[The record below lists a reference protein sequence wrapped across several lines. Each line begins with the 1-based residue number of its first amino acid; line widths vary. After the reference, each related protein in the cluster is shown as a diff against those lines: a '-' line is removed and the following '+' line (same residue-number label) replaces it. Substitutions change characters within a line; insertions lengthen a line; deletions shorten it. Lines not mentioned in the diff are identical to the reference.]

1 MSDNNQSKSLLA
13 KLLATEN
20 ITMQRSPDAH
30 TAWFDIK
37 NRVLTLPVW
46 QNISND
52 LEDMLVVHEV
62 GHALDTPMD
71 SWKNAVENIS
81 KKVYGKSNPMIED
94 RIRGFLNV
102 VEDARIDKRQKRR
115 YPGSRRNY
123 LIGYKELM
131 DRDFFGTAK
140 REINSFPFIDR
151 LNMYFK
157 GGFNIGIKFSPEEM
171 PFVKKAEA
179 LETFADVEKL
189 TEEIFIYAKEK
200 GEEQQQQKLDTL
212 RMGKGSDE
220 DDGDEES
227 FGTTGQYGEEDD
239 DGDSNSDGDIGDEDA
254 DEDDEDAD
262 DTSNA
267 GRGEGDEDADQDGKE
282 SDVTSAGGKNDE
294 FIPESETEKAWQNK
308 QSEIVANDGT
318 RYNYVTVPKPVI
330 KNIVH
335 DYKRF
340 LSENRTYYA
349 STNFRFDDKWFNAI
363 REEMTKFRT
372 DDNAT
377 ISFMVKEFEM
387 KKSADIFSRISIAK
401 TGVLDTNKL
410 YSYKYNE
417 DIFRRQAIVPNGKN
431 HGFVMILDWSGSMI
445 TNIRDTLKQLI
456 SLTAFCKRTQIPFEV
471 YTFRDVRQNDHS
483 GAPFEYKNGDL
494 LFGDLT
500 LRNILSSRM
509 RSAEL
514 LEAYQILW
522 AMARCQSAYDSMGST
537 PLNAAIVAADELV
550 KQFKITSKAQIVNVI
565 FLTDGDSNPV
575 SSVAGGEKFSRWN
588 DAGKRIKNKFIMQD
602 KETGK
607 DYYFTT
613 EEYNNFLNGREVTI
627 NLLKRLKDRTGC
639 NLIGFYLYG
648 SNGFRTLRNEFYGYG
663 SLDMKFEE
671 AQKKSWSENK
681 FISVSNHGYD
691 EYYVLNTNA
700 MRDTENK
707 LTVNSEMTK
716 AKIAKEFMKF
726 SEKKSINRV
735 LLKRFIDKV
744 A

>member
-1 MSDNNQSKSLLA
+1 
-13 KLLATEN
+13 
-20 ITMQRSPDAH
+20 
-30 TAWFDIK
+30 
-37 NRVLTLPVW
+37 
-46 QNISND
+46 
-52 LEDMLVVHEV
+52 
-62 GHALDTPMD
+62 
-71 SWKNAVENIS
+71 
-81 KKVYGKSNPMIED
+81 
-94 RIRGFLNV
+94 
-102 VEDARIDKRQKRR
+102 
-115 YPGSRRNY
+115 
-123 LIGYKELM
+123 M
-131 DRDFFGTAK
+131 DRDFFGTTK

-212 RMGKGSDE
+212 RMGKASDE
-220 DDGDEES
+220 DGDGEES
-227 FGTTGQYGEEDD
+227 LGTRGQFSEDD
-239 DGDSNSDGDIGDEDA
+239 DGDFNSDGDIGDEDA

-267 GRGEGDEDADQDGKE
+267 GRGEGDEDADQDVKE
-282 SDVTSAGGKNDE
+282 SNVTSAGGKNDE
-294 FIPESETEKAWQNK
+294 FVPESETEKAWQNK

-340 LSENRTYYA
+340 LSENRNYYA
-349 STNFRFDDKWFNAI
+349 STNFLFDDKWLNAI

-431 HGFVMILDWSGSMI
+431 HGFVMILDWSGSM
-445 TNIRDTLKQLI
+445 TSNIRDTVKQLI

-471 YTFRDVRQNDHS
+471 YTFRDVRQNDCS
-483 GAPFEYKNGDL
+483 GSSFEYKNGDMCL
-494 LFGDLT
+494 GDLT

-509 RSAEL
+509 RSADL

-522 AMARCQSAYDSMGST
+522 AMARCQSAYDPMGGT
-537 PLNAAIVAADELV
+537 PLNAAIAAADELV

-575 SSVAGGEKFSRWN
+575 SSVVGETFSRYN
-588 DAGKRIKNKFIMQD
+588 AGKRISNKFVMQD

-607 DYYFTT
+607 DYYFTADD
-613 EEYNNFLNGREVTI
+613 YNNFMPAREITI

-648 SNGFRTLRNEFYGYG
+648 RRGFRSVLNEFYSYG
-663 SLDMKFEE
+663 NLDMKFEE
-671 AQKKSWSENK
+671 TQKKSWSENK
-681 FISVSNHGYD
+681 FISVTNQGYD
-691 EYYVLNTNA
+691 EYYVLNTSA
-700 MRDTENK
+700 MSDTENK
-707 LTVNSEMTK
+707 LIVSSDMTK
-716 AKIAKEFMKF
+716 AKIAKEFIKF
-726 SEKKSINRV
+726 PEKKSINRV